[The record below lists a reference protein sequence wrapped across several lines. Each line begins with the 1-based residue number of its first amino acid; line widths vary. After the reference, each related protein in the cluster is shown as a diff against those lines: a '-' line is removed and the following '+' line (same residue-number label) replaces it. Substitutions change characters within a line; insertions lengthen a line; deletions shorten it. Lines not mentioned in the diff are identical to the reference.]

1 MNKKLIISI
10 LGLVVILCSLGIYKV
25 LADQNKE
32 VYMDDKKILI
42 AYFSHSDNTKAVAE
56 KIQDITGGDLFEI
69 KPQKPYPREYNAV
82 VEIGKQE
89 KENNVFPELADNG
102 NVENYDIVFIGTP
115 VWWYTMAGPVKTF
128 IANNNFDGKI
138 IAPFCTHGGG
148 GASAT
153 YTDMQKLAP
162 NATVTEGFT
171 SYEHSAKTEDVKKW
185 ISGLKF

>member
-1 MNKKLIISI
+1 
-10 LGLVVILCSLGIYKV
+10 
-25 LADQNKE
+25 
-32 VYMDDKKILI
+32 
-42 AYFSHSDNTKAVAE
+42 
-56 KIQDITGGDLFEI
+56 
-69 KPQKPYPREYNAV
+69 
-82 VEIGKQE
+82 
-89 KENNVFPELADNG
+89 
-102 NVENYDIVFIGTP
+102 
-115 VWWYTMAGPVKTF
+115 MAGPVKTF